1 MEVSWRPE
9 RGETPTPRTV
19 HPASPGRSAEDEIIR
34 LMGRHKVLH
43 CLTQDDL
50 RSLVRQSAL
59 LWFREREL
67 IFSQGEEGRSVLAVV
82 QGYVKLSSST
92 EGGREVVLELAGPG
106 NVFGELAVLNGW
118 RRSADAYALTAC
130 QLLSI
135 EARLFT
141 QTIARVPEA
150 MFGLFRV
157 LSRRLRQ
164 ANEQVTDS
172 VDLPGPQRL
181 AKAFIKLAALSS
193 HPVADGLQID
203 LQLSQ
208 RELGAMTG
216 LTRESINKHLSG
228 WRDEGL
234 IRLSDRAITLLDLH
248 ALKLNKVQG
257 CEAGLD

>member
-1 MEVSWRPE
+1 MNDFAQRRV
-9 RGETPTPRTV
+9 PTPRTV
-19 HPASPGRSAEDEIIR
+19 HRAPPGRSAEDEIIR

-43 CLTQDDL
+43 CLAQDDL

-59 LWFREREL
+59 VWFREREL

-106 NVFGELAVLNGW
+106 SVFGELAVLNGW

-141 QTIARVPEA
+141 QTVGRVPEA
-150 MFGLFRV
+150 MSGLLRV
-157 LSRRLRQ
+157 LSHRLRRVT
-164 ANEQVTDS
+164 EQVTDG

-181 AKAFIKLAALSS
+181 AKALVHLAGLHS
-193 HPVADGLQID
+193 HPVEVGLQID
-203 LQLSQ
+203 LLLSQ

-216 LTRESINKHLSG
+216 
-228 WRDEGL
+228 
-234 IRLSDRAITLLDLH
+234 
-248 ALKLNKVQG
+248 
-257 CEAGLD
+257 